1 MNLYLRLLW
10 LLWRLRSVQR
20 RGLFEES
27 RLTFCVWPNDC
38 DLNLHMNNGRYLTF
52 MDLGRV
58 HLTAQSGLLRE
69 AWRRRW
75 MPVLAAAEIT
85 YLRSLKPFT
94 RFDLVTRLLT
104 WDDKYVYLEQLFER
118 DGELCAHAY
127 VKGVFLARGVRV
139 PNTELMQAIGHT
151 DAPPPMSEGLRHWAA
166 LAAGKRAES
175 AQF

>member
-10 LLWRLRSVQR
+10 LLLRLRSVPR

-27 RLTFCVWPNDC
+27 RIAFCVWPNDC

-85 YLRSLKPFT
+85 FIRSLKPFQ

-104 WDDKYVYLEQLFER
+104 WDEKYIYLEQGFENGGR
-118 DGELCAHAY
+118 LCAQAY
-127 VKGVFLARGVRV
+127 VKGVFLKRGARV
-139 PNTELMQAIGHT
+139 PNVEVLRAIGYT
-151 DAPPPMSEGLRHWAA
+151 GDAPAMSEALRHWAA
-166 LAAGKRAES
+166 LTASKRAE
-175 AQF
+175 QNI

>member
-1 MNLYLRLLW
+1 VNLYLRLLW
-10 LLWRLRSVQR
+10 LLLRLRSLQR
-20 RGLFEES
+20 RGPFEES
-27 RLTFCVWPNDC
+27 RVTFCVWPNDC

-58 HLTAQSGLLRE
+58 QLIAQSGLLRE

-127 VKGVFLARGVRV
+127 VKAVFLERGARV
-139 PNTELMQAIGHT
+139 PNTELLQAIGHT
-151 DAPPPMSEGLRHWAA
+151 DAAPPMSEGLQHWAA
-166 LAAGKRAES
+166 MADSKRAGI
-175 AQF
+175 A